1 MGDRV
6 QIKEATVVDVVDTLI
21 VVPSMERDM
30 V

>member
-6 QIKEATVVDVVDTLI
+6 QIKEATMVDVVDTLI